1 MCSCYIFRSR
11 RIRLDEAFVLL
22 FKTPFC
28 NLLHPSRSRNYVVP
42 FLSYIFRDL
51 YLLGDASVLSSRF
64 VSSGIFFVLG
74 VSGLEPD
81 VVLLLLLFSIA
92 FFFQVVFS
100 TWRLKTGASNAQRH
114 QISTRYI
121 TLRNTLPG
129 HHLISCFQCG
139 SEAATPQTHYTLT
152 TFAIVT
158 SATASG
164 WHPITLPHK
173 RLGLSSPQQC
183 SGSKTVP
190 DTSYC
195 KIL

>member
-1 MCSCYIFRSR
+1 M
-11 RIRLDEAFVLL
+11 L
-22 FKTPFC
+22 PFC
-28 NLLHPSRSRNYVVP
+28 LPVSFLLAYFSFWESQVWNPTWYFFFF
-42 FLSYIFRDL
+42 FLSLRF
-51 YLLGDASVLSSRF
+51 SSSCF
-64 VSSGIFFVLG
+64 LHMAAQNGGI
-74 VSGLEPD
+74 ERP
-81 VVLLLLLFSIA
+81 A
-92 FFFQVVFS
+92 
-100 TWRLKTGASNAQRH
+100 A
-114 QISTRYI
+114 TRYI

-173 RLGLSSPQQC
+173 RLGLSGPQQC